1 MTKAALEKTEYDVIV
16 AGSGAGGMSAAVTA
30 AQLGLDVVVVEK
42 EPLFGGTTARSG
54 GVLWLPGNPVSKAMG
69 FSDNIEDARKYL
81 KHETAASYDADRVDA
96 FLRMAPEA
104 TQFFLDKT
112 AVKFDALMSF
122 PDYHPSV
129 PGAVDGGRSVVAAP
143 FSGLE
148 LGKEIRRLR
157 PPLKEITFVGMM
169 FNASQEIQH
178 FFNVTRSLKSATY
191 VVKRLSKHAYEM
203 LRYGRAMR
211 LTNGNALA
219 ARLAKSLFDLG
230 VPIVTDC
237 RMDAVISDG
246 AAVTGVDVTVGGKQI
261 RLTARRGVVLAT
273 GGFPQ
278 DPTLRKLLFPHAPTG
293 VEHWSPAP
301 PGNTG
306 DGWRIAS
313 AIGGQTMTTL
323 QNAAAWIPV
332 SRVPYGNAKTGVFPH
347 LIDRYKPGIIAVN
360 HQGRRFVNEA
370 NSYHDFGQA
379 MQATCKGQPE
389 VSAYLICDHQTLR
402 RYGLGF
408 AKPFPIPYQQ
418 HLWSGYLVR
427 GTTISQLA
435 EKLGMDPVALTETI
449 NRVNEDAKDGTDTEF
464 GKGSTSY
471 NRYLG
476 DANNPH
482 NACFAPIE
490 RGPFYALKIYM
501 GDLGTFAGIKTNSAA
516 QVINQAGTVVQGLYA
531 VGNDAASVMGGNY
544 PGAGITLGP
553 ALTFG
558 YIAGLSLARRNSQ

>member
-1 MTKAALEKTEYDVIV
+1 MTKGALDKTEYDVIV

-30 AQLGLDVVVVEK
+30 AKLGLNVIVLEK

-54 GVLWLPGNPVSKAMG
+54 GVLWLPGNPVSKTLG
-69 FSDNIEDARKYL
+69 FADNIEDARTYM
-81 KHETAASYDADRVDA
+81 KHETGAGYDADRVDA

-104 TQFFLDKT
+104 AQFFQDHT
-112 AVKFDALMSF
+112 AVQFDPLMAF
-122 PDYHPSV
+122 PDYHPSA
-129 PGAVDGGRSVVAAP
+129 PGAVDGGRSVVARP

-178 FFNVTRSLKSATY
+178 FFNFTRSLKSAIY

-219 ARLAKSLFDLG
+219 ARLAKSLFDLN

-237 RMDAVISDG
+237 PIEAVISDG
-246 AAVTGVDVTVGGKQI
+246 DTVTGVEVMIGGRHV
-261 RLTARRGVVLAT
+261 RLMARRGVVLAT

-278 DPTLRKLLFPHAPTG
+278 DPALRKLLFPHAPTG
-293 VEHWSPAP
+293 AEHWSPAP

-313 AIGGQTMTTL
+313 AIGGQTTAL
-323 QNAAAWIPV
+323 PNAAAWIPV
-332 SRVPYGNAKTGVFPH
+332 SRVPYRNGKHGVFPH

-360 HQGRRFVNEA
+360 HQGKRFVNEA

-379 MQATCKGQPE
+379 MQVTCKGASE
-389 VSAYLICDHQTLR
+389 VSAYLVCDHQTLR
-402 RYGLGF
+402 RYGFGF
-408 AKPFPIPYQQ
+408 AKPFPVPYRQ
-418 HLWSGYLVR
+418 HLWSGYLVQGATVAR
-427 GTTISQLA
+427 LA
-435 EKLGMDPVALTETI
+435 QKLGMDPAVLTETV
-449 NRVNEDAKDGTDTEF
+449 NRVNRDAKTGTDTEF

-476 DANNPH
+476 DAGNPL

-490 RGPFYALKIYM
+490 RGPFYALKIHM
-501 GDLGTFAGIKTNSAA
+501 GDLGTFSGITTNSAA
-516 QVINQAGTVVQGLYA
+516 QVVDQSGNVVPGLYA

-558 YIAGLSLARRNSQ
+558 YIAGRHLAQRNI

>member
-1 MTKAALEKTEYDVIV
+1 MTKGVLEKTEYDVIV

-30 AQLGLDVVVVEK
+30 AKLGLDVIVLEK

-54 GVLWLPGNPVSKAMG
+54 GVLWLPGNPVSKALG
-69 FSDNIEDARKYL
+69 FPDSIEEARAYL
-81 KHETAASYDADRVDA
+81 KHETGANYDADRVDA
-96 FLRMAPEA
+96 FLRTAPEA
-104 TQFFLDKT
+104 TQFFVDNT
-112 AVKFDALMSF
+112 SVKFDPLMTF
-122 PDYHPSV
+122 PDYHPAV

-178 FFNVTRSLKSATY
+178 FFNVTRSLKSAIY

-203 LRYGRAMR
+203 LRHGRAMR

-219 ARLAKSLFDLG
+219 ARLAKSLFDLN
-230 VPIVTDC
+230 VPIVTEC
-237 RMDAVISDG
+237 PIEAITSNG
-246 AAVTGVDVTVGGKQI
+246 ETVTGVEVRIGG
-261 RLTARRGVVLAT
+261 RAVNLTARRGVVLAT

-278 DPTLRKLLFPHAPTG
+278 DPALRKLLFPHAPTG
-293 VEHWSPAP
+293 AEHWSPAP

-306 DGWRIAS
+306 DGWRVAS
-313 AIGGQTMTTL
+313 AIGGQTTTTL
-323 QNAAAWIPV
+323 PNAAAWIPV
-332 SRVPYGNAKTGVFPH
+332 SRVPYGKGKFGVFPH

-379 MQATCKGQPE
+379 MQATCKGEPE

-408 AKPFPIPYQQ
+408 AKPFPVPYRQ
-418 HLWSGYLVR
+418 HLWSGYLVQ
-427 GTTISQLA
+427 GKSIAQLA
-435 EKLGMDPVALTETI
+435 HKLGMNPMVLADTVKK
-449 NRVNEDAKDGTDTEF
+449 VNEDARTGIDTEF

-476 DANNPH
+476 DAGNPR

-501 GDLGTFAGIKTNSAA
+501 GDLGTFAGISTDSSARVLDQSGNA
-516 QVINQAGTVVQGLYA
+516 VPGLYA

-558 YIAGLSLARRNSQ
+558 YIAGRHLARRNI

>member
-1 MTKAALEKTEYDVIV
+1 VTKAALEKTEYDVIV

-30 AQLGLDVVVVEK
+30 AKLGLDVIVIEK

-54 GVLWLPGNPVSKAMG
+54 GVLWLPGNPISKAMG
-69 FSDNIEDARKYL
+69 FSDNLESARTYL
-81 KHETAASYDADRVDA
+81 KHETGDSYDADRVDA

-104 TQFFLDKT
+104 TQFFLDNT
-112 AVKFDALMSF
+112 AVRFDPLMAF
-122 PDYHPSV
+122 PDYHPSA

-148 LGKEIRRLR
+148 LGKEIKRLR

-178 FFNVTRSLKSATY
+178 FFNVTRSLKSAIY

-219 ARLAKSLFDLG
+219 ARLAKSLFDLN

-237 RMDAVISDG
+237 PIDAVVSDG
-246 AAVTGVDVTVGGKQI
+246 DAVTGVDVTFGGRQI

-313 AIGGQTMTTL
+313 AIGGQTTTTL
-323 QNAAAWIPV
+323 PNAAAWIPV
-332 SRVPYGNAKTGVFPH
+332 SRVPYRNGTYGIFPH

-360 HQGRRFVNEA
+360 QQGRRFVNEA

-408 AKPFPIPYQQ
+408 AKPFPVPYRQ
-418 HLWSGYLVR
+418 HLWSGYLVQ
-427 GTTISQLA
+427 GKTIAQLA
-435 EKLGMDPVALTETI
+435 HKLGVNSLALVETV
-449 NRVNEDAKDGTDTEF
+449 NRMNTDAKLGTDTEF

-476 DANNPH
+476 DASNPG

-490 RGPFYALKIYM
+490 RGPFYALKIYI
-501 GDLGTFAGIKTNSAA
+501 GDLGTFAGITTNSAA
-516 QVINQAGTVVQGLYA
+516 QVVDQAGHTVPGLYA

-558 YIAGLSLARRNSQ
+558 YIAGLNLAQRNSQ